1 MTASANMDHTTTS
14 RDSIS
19 SAGVVG
25 RPVPR
30 HRFRMRLAPAALQ
43 HWLIGLLPRSHLERN
58 EQTNLTQGEPLA
70 QCRLVS
76 DPSHKDEMRKRR
88 TVCASPRFNP
98 CPTNGA
104 TAPSLACW
112 ISTLFQS
119 TLPRER
125 HGYIVVRA
133 SDTIHFASHSVRGAI
148 HAAAL
153 GTQFQFSPREG
164 RPSSRLPSVTSQSL
178 QSTPHGAI
186 APPRTSRS
194 QCCNF
199 NPRPVR
205 GRPDGCDGLVE
216 GIAIS
221 IRALVR
227 GGDQMNNAQAD
238 INRTFQ
244 STPP

>member
-1 MTASANMDHTTTS
+1 MTASANMNHTTTS

-70 QCRLVS
+70 QCRPVS

-125 HGYIVVRA
+125 HGYIVVLA

-205 GRPDGCDGLVE
+205 GRH
-216 GIAIS
+216 A
-221 IRALVR
+221 
-227 GGDQMNNAQAD
+227 QNAYQGFAKQ
-238 INRTFQ
+238 FQ
-244 STPP
+244 STPREGGDPMAATAS